1 MRPTTLRLSS
11 LSLSLLAIGA
21 FPTAQ
26 AQTSGEEDGA
36 EPYQLAPVEVQSSAD
51 ASAEGL
57 SKAYAG
63 GQVAEG
69 GSVGI
74 LGNQSVMETP
84 YSFTSYTEQ
93 LIEDQQAASVG
104 EILLN
109 DPAVRVARGFG
120 NYQQVYLVRGL
131 PVYSD
136 DMTYN
141 GLYGLLPRQYLAS
154 EFVERVQVFRGANT
168 FLKGAAPGGSGLGG
182 GVNVLPK
189 RAPNEPINQI
199 TLGVQSGGQ
208 AMVAADVANRS
219 DDGRFGIRVN
229 AARRDGDTAVDGEE
243 SELSMAHIGLDY
255 RGDALRVSADLG
267 FQKHRI
273 DGGQPNITFKNEP
286 DQGIVVPITGA
297 PNADESIGQSWTYSD
312 SNDLFGTLRAE
323 YDFAD
328 NITAWAALGARQG
341 EENSTF
347 ANPTVN
353 NTSGNYTAS
362 RFDTAREDS
371 VITGETGVR
380 FTFNTGAIGHTVSV
394 SGSTYELKSKN
405 AYAMSDASVPGNI
418 YQPSDV
424 ARPPADSFSG
434 GDLDSPGRT
443 IKTRFQ
449 SIAIADQLS
458 MLNERLLVTLGGR
471 YQTLKDYSYDYDS
484 GDRLANA
491 SYDDSTFTP
500 SAGVLYKLTPSV
512 SLYASY
518 IEGLQKGGRAG
529 INSGAVNTGEALEPY
544 ETKQQEVGVKFDRDR
559 LGGSVTVF
567 RSRIP
572 IAGLNSANVYE
583 IVDHQENTG
592 VELMAYGNLT
602 RDLSVLGGVS
612 FLDADV
618 DGNDAIGSPETQ
630 ANLNLEYR
638 VPQLP
643 DLALDGRVIYTSS
656 QYADEANT
664 QKVDSWTR
672 LDLGARY
679 LIALSDSMF
688 LTLRGRVEN
697 VTGEDYWASA
707 GGFPGYGYLTVGAPR
722 TVLLSATLD
731 Y

>member
-26 AQTSGEEDGA
+26 AQTSDEDSGG
-36 EPYQLAPVEVQSSAD
+36 PHQLAPVEVQSSAD

-74 LGNQSVMETP
+74 LGSQSVMETP

-154 EFVERVQVFRGANT
+154 EFIERVQVFRGANT

-199 TLGVQSGGQ
+199 TLGARSGGQ
-208 AMVAADVANRS
+208 GMVAADVANRS

-273 DGGQPNITFKNEP
+273 DGGQPNITFKNQP
-286 DQGIVVPITGA
+286 DQGIVVPITDA

-323 YDFAD
+323 YDFSD

-341 EENSTF
+341 EEDSIF
-347 ANPTVN
+347 ANPTVDSSN
-353 NTSGNYTAS
+353 GNYTAN
-362 RFDTAREDS
+362 RFDTAREDT
-371 VITGETGVR
+371 VVTGETGVR
-380 FTFNTGAIGHTVSV
+380 FTFDTGAIGHSLTV
-394 SGSTYELKSKN
+394 SGSTYELRSKN
-405 AYAMSDASVPGNI
+405 AYAMALTATTGNI
-418 YQPSDV
+418 Y
-424 ARPPADSFSG
+424 RPEDKSMPIADFPG
-434 GDLDSPGRT
+434 GNLDSPQLT
-443 IKTRFQ
+443 AKTRFN
-449 SIAIADQLS
+449 SVALADQLS
-458 MLNERLLVTLGGR
+458 MLDERLLVTLGAR
-471 YQTLKDYSYDYDS
+471 YQNIQDKSYAY
-484 GDRLANA
+484 GGGPRNA
-491 SYDDSTFTP
+491 SYDDHALSP
-500 SAGVLYKLTPSV
+500 SVGVLYKLTPAVSV
-512 SLYASY
+512 YASY
-518 IEGLQKGGRAG
+518 IEGLQRGQVASAE
-529 INSGAVNTGEALEPY
+529 NNNTPVVNAGEALEPY
-544 ETKQQEVGVKFDRDR
+544 ETEQSEVGVKYDGGR
-559 LGGSVTVF
+559 LGGSVSVY
-567 RSRIP
+567 RSRKP
-572 IAGLNSANVYE
+572 VAGYTAANVYKV
-583 IVDHQENTG
+583 VDHQENTG

-602 RDLSVLGGVS
+602 RDLSVLGGLS

-643 DLALDGRVIYTSS
+643 DLAVDGRVIYTSS

-664 QKVDSWTR
+664 QKVDAWTR

-707 GGFPGYGYLTVGAPR
+707 GGFPGAGYLTVGAPR